1 MSLYNENPLLF
12 VGGDMRQI
20 RVINEISKVRKTY
33 ILGFNEADTKIFHEN
48 VSVLNSTEGICGK
61 FKIIILPLPYSLDG
75 LNVNAIFSDS
85 LIETCDIFKNI
96 PRNAFVLAG
105 KCDDKIE
112 TLSQIYEATLIDYL
126 NREEL
131 QVLNAVPTAE
141 GAIQIAMEETSHTIH
156 NSNCLVIGNGRIGKI
171 LAKMLYGIGANVTIS
186 ARKQRDLA
194 LAQSFG
200 YSSIPI
206 WELHNFIGNFD
217 IIFNTVPTMIL
228 DSGLISKLNKRCL
241 IIDLASKPGG
251 VDFNSAKQ
259 REIKA
264 IWALSLPGKVAPDTA
279 GDIIKDTIINIL
291 SEMEV

>member
-1 MSLYNENPLLF
+1 MSLYNKNPLLF

-20 RVINEISKVRKTY
+20 RVINEFSKIRKTY
-33 ILGFNEADTKIFHEN
+33 IFGFNETETNMFCEN
-48 VSVLNSTEGICGK
+48 VGVLNSAEDIGND

-75 LNVNAIFSDS
+75 ENVNAIFNDY
-85 LIETCDIFKNI
+85 LIEICDIFKNL
-96 PRNAFVLAG
+96 PQNAIVLAG

-112 TLSQIYEATLIDYL
+112 TLSQIYKTTLIDYL
-126 NREEL
+126 HREEL

-141 GAIQIAMEETSHTIH
+141 GAIQIAMEETPHTIH

-171 LAKMLYGIGANVTIS
+171 LAKMLYGIGAKVTVS

-194 LAQSFG
+194 QAQSFG
-200 YSSIPI
+200 YSPIPL
-206 WELHNFIGNFD
+206 WELHDFIGNFD
-217 IIFNTVPTMIL
+217 IVFNTVPTMIL

-251 VDFNSAKQ
+251 VDFNAAKQ

-279 GDIIKDTIINIL
+279 GDIIKDTITNIL